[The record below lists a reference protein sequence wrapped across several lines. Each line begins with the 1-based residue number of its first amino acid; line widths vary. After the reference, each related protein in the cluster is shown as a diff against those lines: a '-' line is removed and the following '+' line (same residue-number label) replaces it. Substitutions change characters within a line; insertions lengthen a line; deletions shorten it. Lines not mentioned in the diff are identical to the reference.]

1 MSKDNAT
8 NLATHPATI
17 KMLKDKIAEQQ
28 EYIDKADLAI
38 IRERI
43 ENRDLKR
50 QLNKIYSMIR
60 TILEDARKS
69 KLKEVIKLVED
80 EKK

>member
-69 KLKEVIKLVED
+69 KLKEVIRLVED